1 MTGIAGNPLSSG
13 KQGNATLY
21 AMLNPVWNLISGPVS
36 LILIIYCLTR
46 ETQGYFYTFHSLV
59 ALKSFF
65 ELGLYLVIIN
75 TASHEWAKLELDVNG
90 AISGDEHSKSRLIS
104 LGRFIFRWYS
114 VVSFLFIVVVGFAGV
129 YVMAGTSGVTAAW
142 ELPWI
147 TFVLIYGMILWALPF
162 NSLLEGCNQVL
173 AVNKFRFYQAIL
185 GTVAMWVALLAG
197 AGLWSIVCYAGV
209 LLLRDMYLLLIE
221 YKNFFKP
228 FFHTR
233 TGASISWKEELLPMQ
248 WRVAVSGLVNYFAY
262 WLYTPVM
269 FYFYGPVIAGKMGI
283 TWHIVNT
290 LQLLGMAWINI
301 RAPTYGMLIAG
312 GNYRELDHYW
322 LKSGILSV
330 IVVLLG
336 TSGFFVFIYFINRF
350 EISWSDRL
358 LGVMPTAFL
367 LVGCV
372 FMQISQCMSAYFRA
386 HKREPILVMSVTT
399 SLMIGILVIV
409 CGKYWGPTGACAVY
423 MLMMIVA
430 VIWEAL
436 IWCSFRKTEHK
447 WHK

>member
-1 MTGIAGNPLSSG
+1 MTGIVGNLLASG

-21 AMLNPVWNLISGPVS
+21 AVLNPAWNLISGPIS
-36 LILIIYCLTR
+36 LILIIYCLTK

-65 ELGLYLVIIN
+65 ELGLYLVIVN
-75 TASHEWAKLELDVNG
+75 TASHEWAKLDLNVDGE
-90 AISGDEHSKSRLIS
+90 ITGDENSKSRLIS

-114 VVSFLFIVVVGFAGV
+114 AVSMLFIVVVGFAGI
-129 YVMAGTSGVTAAW
+129 YIMAGKSTGMAVW
-142 ELPWI
+142 GPPWI
-147 TFVLIYGMILWALPF
+147 AFVMVYGLILWALPF

-185 GTVAMWVALLAG
+185 GTVAMWAALLAG

-209 LLLRDMYLLLIE
+209 ILMRDLYLLLIE

-228 FFHTR
+228 FFHSV

-248 WRVAVSGLVNYFAY
+248 WRLAVSGLVNYFAY

-301 RAPTYGMLIAG
+301 KVPTYGMLIAG
-312 GNYRELDHYW
+312 KNYQELDRFW
-322 LKSGILSV
+322 LKSSILSV
-330 IVVLLG
+330 IVVVLS
-336 TSGFFVFIYFINRF
+336 TTAFFGFIYIINRF
-350 EISWSDRL
+350 EISWSERL
-358 LGVMPTAFL
+358 LGILPTAFL
-367 LVGCV
+367 LVGCI

-386 HKREPILVMSVTT
+386 HKQEPILVMSVTT
-399 SLMIGILVIV
+399 SVLIGIMVIV
-409 CGKYWGPTGACAVY
+409 LGKYWGPTGASAAY

-436 IWCSFRKTEHK
+436 IWTSFRKTEH
-447 WHK
+447 